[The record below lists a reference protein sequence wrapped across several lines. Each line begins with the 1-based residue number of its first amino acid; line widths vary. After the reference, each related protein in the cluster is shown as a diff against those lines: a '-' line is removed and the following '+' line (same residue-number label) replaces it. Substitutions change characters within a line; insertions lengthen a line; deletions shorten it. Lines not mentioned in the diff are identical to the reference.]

1 LITTIS
7 IICGLTLVVLGRKH
21 NFIFM
26 WLVLLNALIAI
37 YVSVML
43 SPTLVGRISVLGD
56 RNFLAASMIVI
67 AVGVLSGTLM
77 LAIRVLSP
85 ALDYRLPAFW
95 DQCGSGCC
103 AFVTGYLTVNY
114 VLFVV
119 SITPLANALELPDVA
134 DDSNPI
140 VRACAPPIAAACQ
153 VVGTLSLQSDRDG
166 SRHVV
171 DWLISDRELIE
182 RVEGRNDNHDHAD

>member
-1 LITTIS
+1 MITTLT

-21 NFIFM
+21 SLIFM

-43 SPTLVGRISVLGD
+43 SPTLMGRISVLGD
-56 RNFLAASMIVI
+56 RNLLAASMIAM
-67 AVGVLSGTLM
+67 AVGLFSGTLM
-77 LAIRVLSP
+77 LAIKVLSP

-95 DQCGSGCC
+95 DHFGSGCC
-103 AFVTGYLTVNY
+103 AFVTGFLTVNY

-119 SITPLANALELPDVA
+119 SVTPLANSLELPDVA
-134 DDSNPI
+134 GSNPI
-140 VRACAPPIAAACQ
+140 ARACAPPIAAACQ
-153 VVGTLSLQSDRDG
+153 VVSALSLQSDRHG

-171 DWLISDRELIE
+171 DWLIDGCDLVK
-182 RVEGRNDNHDHAD
+182 RVEGRDANHAYAD